1 MVVLPGAG
9 RSQRVTNSFHVQAV
23 SLERACRTPASAR
36 DEAAPLHWQPRE
48 PPLIAVDDSFV
59 LDRWRL
65 ADGPAL
71 RRFDLDPD
79 TARFFGYSVEQAA
92 AMPDSHYDGDT
103 RARGNLQAWREGRQL
118 NLAIRRSPDGEAVGW
133 VELRRAGEQAE
144 VSCNVTAELR
154 GQGIAPRALSALL
167 AWTASKIGLR
177 CAHLACHV
185 DNVASRR
192 VAEKC
197 GFVLVSQDGDEYKF
211 ERVLDLPDGPTRPPT
226 ARPPSS

>member
-1 MVVLPGAG
+1 MNQHP
-9 RSQRVTNSFHVQAV
+9 RI
-23 SLERACRTPASAR
+23 
-36 DEAAPLHWQPRE
+36 WQPRE
-48 PPLIAVDDSFV
+48 PPLIVIDDCFV
-59 LDRWRL
+59 LDRWRP

-133 VELRRAGEQAE
+133 VELQRAGEQAD
-144 VSCNVTAELR
+144 VSYNVTAELR
-154 GQGIAPRALSALL
+154 GQGVASRALCALL
-167 AWTASKIGLR
+167 VWAVSQIGLR
-177 CAHLACHV
+177 RAHLACHV
-185 DNVASRR
+185 DNMASRR

-197 GFVLVSQDGDEYKF
+197 GFALVSQDGGEYKF
-211 ERVLDLPDGPTRPPT
+211 ERDLDLLDGPAGPPT
-226 ARPPSS
+226 ARLPSS